1 MNCQNLWLEA
11 SRLALVNSAK
21 GTMQKIREFLKVPEL
36 LASVAEGLQASF
48 RQFYMC
54 LTCLISQMEC
64 YEVYLKYVI
73 SSVIFKRVLHILDF
87 RSIILRREF
96 NISDFR
102 CVILLGVVRHI

>member
-73 SSVIFKRVLHILDF
+73 SEVSFSSVFYTYLISEVSYYDVSLIFL
-87 RSIILRREF
+87 
-96 NISDFR
+96 ISDASFYW
-102 CVILLGVVRHI
+102 VL